1 MANWRALT
9 EADLMTR
16 LSGKE
21 LLAFRNTGFGPGEV
35 DPVSTLLG
43 SVTDKVRG
51 AIAGDPR
58 NVLGPDGQL
67 PRVLIDAA
75 LSIAVLRVMTRCF
88 GEVLD
93 PSGQRVKDGESAEG
107 ILRDVARGEG
117 PGIPGMAADDGDAVT
132 GTRAPL
138 PMEYESDHVEDF
150 EREDQD
156 GL

>member
-21 LLAFRNTGFGPGEV
+21 LVAFRNAGFGPGED

-51 AIAGDPR
+51 AIAGNPQ
-58 NVLGPDGQL
+58 NILGPEGQL
-67 PRVLIDAA
+67 PKVLIDTA

-117 PGIPGMAADDGDAVT
+117 PGIPGMAEDDGDPVT
-132 GTRAPL
+132 GIRAPV
-138 PMEYESDHVEDF
+138 PIEYESDHEEDF
-150 EREDQD
+150 DREDQD

>member
-1 MANWRALT
+1 
-9 EADLMTR
+9 MTR

-21 LLAFRNTGFGPGEV
+21 LVAFRNSGYGPGES
-35 DPVSTLLG
+35 DPVSALLS

-51 AIAGDPR
+51 AVAGNPR
-58 NVLGPDGQL
+58 NILGPDGQV
-67 PRVLIDAA
+67 PKVLIDTA

-93 PSGQRVKDGESAEG
+93 PSGQRVKDGETAEG

-117 PGIPGMAADDGDAVT
+117 PGIPGMASDDGEPV
-132 GTRAPL
+132 GNIRS
-138 PMEYESDHVEDF
+138 PMPVEYESDHDEEFD
-150 EREDQD
+150 REDQD

>member
-9 EADLMTR
+9 AADLMTR

-21 LLAFRNTGFGPGEV
+21 LVAFRNAGLGPGEV
-35 DPVSTLLG
+35 DPVSTLLDA
-43 SVTDKVRG
+43 VTEKVRG
-51 AIAGDPR
+51 AIAGNPR
-58 NVLGPDGQL
+58 NILGPAGQV
-67 PRVLIDAA
+67 PKTLIDTA

-93 PSGQRVKDGESAEG
+93 QSGQRVKDGEAAEG

-117 PGIPGMAADDGDAVT
+117 PGIPGLAEDDGEAV
-132 GTRAPL
+132 GNIRS
-138 PMEYESDHVEDF
+138 PMPIEYETDHEEEFD
-150 EREDQD
+150 REDQD

>member
-21 LLAFRNTGFGPGEV
+21 LVAFRNAGFGPGED

-51 AIAGDPR
+51 AVAGNPQ
-58 NVLGPDGQL
+58 NILGPEGQL
-67 PRVLIDAA
+67 PKVLIDTA

-117 PGIPGMAADDGDAVT
+117 PGIPGMAADDGDPVT
-132 GTRAPL
+132 GIRSPV
-138 PMEYESDHVEDF
+138 PIEYESDHEEDF
-150 EREDQD
+150 DREDQD

>member
-9 EADLMTR
+9 QSDLMTR

-21 LLAFRNTGFGPGEV
+21 LVAFRNAGFGPGET
-35 DPVSTLLG
+35 DPVSTLLTA
-43 SVTDKVRG
+43 VTDKVRG
-51 AIAGDPR
+51 AVAGNPQ
-58 NVLGPDGQL
+58 NVLGPEGQL
-67 PRVLIDAA
+67 PKVLIDAA

-88 GEVLD
+88 GEVMD

-117 PGIPGMAADDGDAVT
+117 PGIPGLAADDGDAAT
-132 GTRAPL
+132 STRAPI
-138 PMEYESDHVEDF
+138 PIEYESDHEEDF
-150 EREDQD
+150 DREDQD